1 MSRSRSRCSVAAED
15 QTISRRGCTAHPQ
28 GLRARH
34 PRDRVGTLPPRSDQ
48 IRSDQINAW
57 CPPQLDV
64 ATWAPA
70 RSRAWTIVAEWEG
83 ALVGFCDLTDEA
95 EVDMLFVAPRV
106 GGRGVAQELIAA
118 ALAEARRRGCTRV
131 TTRASRGARAAFAR
145 SGFVVDRENRINI
158 VRGILV
164 PNFEMHVDLNGA

>member
-1 MSRSRSRCSVAAED
+1 MPLK
-15 QTISRRGCTAHPQ
+15 IRRYRGADAQHTLKVYVRAIRETASAHYRP
-28 GLRARH
+28 
-34 PRDRVGTLPPRSDQ
+34 
-48 IRSDQINAW
+48 DQINAW

-83 ALVGFCDLTDEA
+83 ALVAFCDLTDEA

-145 SGFVVDRENRINI
+145 SGFVVNRENRINI